1 MMSKNTFTLGVL
13 PTTFLCNTSFHNLF
27 YHSQYFPKGKYK
39 ASLFFPAQIGSISR
53 LVLSKLIV
61 SILLKFSNETGLKT
75 KSLSWKKKKDEK
87 KDISKFLKIY
97 SLPLQ
102 RGRCHKHHYSMLTQE
117 KTTLLAFQSSIL
129 VYIVMQEKES
139 LSSWACMLHHF
150 RVCLAL

>member
-61 SILLKFSNETGLKT
+61 SILQKFSNETGLKT
-75 KSLSWKKKKDEK
+75 KSLSWKKKGWKKGWEK
-87 KDISKFLKIY
+87 GWKKGHFQIPENLLPAPAKGPLPQA
-97 SLPLQ
+97 SLQHADSRKNNSAGFSEQHPCVHSDA
-102 RGRCHKHHYSMLTQE
+102 RKGKS
-117 KTTLLAFQSSIL
+117 
-129 VYIVMQEKES
+129 
-139 LSSWACMLHHF
+139 
-150 RVCLAL
+150 